1 MNGKLTTSM
10 TEGNEDMHNKD
21 LYNELCRN
29 ALQYDRLYHY
39 TSLEAL
45 DIILANRSLRLS
57 SLIKVNDPQE
67 NKRITSIWNKK
78 VFVACFTNTL
88 DNSDYFFANYGKVR
102 ITFLNKIEHS
112 DIFFD
117 STLKFKVID
126 FHLDCKSESDLEYK
140 SYSNDQDWC
149 LFDVSFA
156 DVYYTNDLDF
166 HISSDGFESNA
177 GLIKQKS
184 GIDNKGISRDWSV
197 EKESRLRV
205 AVRPIAL
212 EAVSEGNDFKY
223 PKPPFD
229 YLYISIK
236 NLIVKIELCD
246 LCASTER
253 IAFDKIIE
261 KYGY

>member
-1 MNGKLTTSM
+1 M
-10 TEGNEDMHNKD
+10 TEGNEDMHSKD

-29 ALQYDRLYHY
+29 ALQYDYLYHY

-67 NKRITSIWNKK
+67 NKRITSVWNEK

-88 DNSDYFFANYGKVR
+88 ENSDYFFANYGKVR
-102 ITFLNKIEHS
+102 ITFLNKFEHP

-117 STLKFKVID
+117 STLKFKSID
-126 FHLDCKSESDLEYK
+126 FHLDCKSKSDLEHK

-156 DVYYTNDLDF
+156 DVYYTDNLDL

-177 GLIKQKS
+177 GLIKQKN
-184 GIDNKGISRDWSV
+184 GMDNKGNSRDWSV

-205 AVRPIAL
+205 TVRPIAL
-212 EAVSEGNDFKY
+212 EAVSKENDY
-223 PKPPFD
+223 EYHKPPFD
-229 YLYISIK
+229 YLYVSIE
-236 NLIVKIELCD
+236 NLIVKIELYDSCGS
-246 LCASTER
+246 AER
-253 IAFDKIIE
+253 IVFDKILK